1 MPIRLVLADDHH
13 FILDGLESLFRL
25 EEDFQVVARCTNGE
39 ETLQAV
45 RQHRPD
51 ILILDIRMP
60 RKDGL
65 AIAREIQSERLPT
78 RIVLLTAE
86 LDEDQ
91 LLEAVRLGVQ
101 GIVLKEMA
109 PQLLVQCIHKVH
121 NGGQWLERN
130 STKLALEKMLKRTDG
145 AREMANLLTA
155 REIDLIRM
163 IAKGLR
169 NKEIADRLF
178 ISEGTVK
185 VHLHHIYEKLGIDGR
200 LALLRFAQDKGLV

>member
-65 AIAREIQSERLPT
+65 AIAQEIQSERLPT

-130 STKLALEKMLKRTDG
+130 STKLALEKMLKRATG
-145 AREMANLLTA
+145 TREMTNLLTA

-163 IAKGLR
+163 IAKGFR

>member
-1 MPIRLVLADDHH
+1 MPIGLVLADDHH
-13 FILDGLESLFRL
+13 LILDGLENLFRL
-25 EEDFQVVARCTNGE
+25 EGDFQVLARCTSGE
-39 ETLQAV
+39 ETLKTV

-60 RKDGL
+60 GMDGL
-65 AIAREIQSERLPT
+65 AIAREIRSEGLPT

-109 PQLLVQCIHKVH
+109 PQLLVQCIRKVYS
-121 NGGQWLERN
+121 GEQWLEHN
-130 STKLALEKMLKRTDG
+130 STKLALEKMLKRAAG
-145 AREMANLLTA
+145 AREMASRLTA

-169 NKEIADRLF
+169 NKEIADKLF

-200 LALLRFAQDKGLV
+200 LALLRFAQDKNLD

>member
-155 REIDLIRM
+155 REIDLIQM

-169 NKEIADRLF
+169 NKEIAGRLF

>member
-25 EEDFQVVARCTNGE
+25 EEDFQVVSRCTNGE
-39 ETLQAV
+39 ETLKAV

-65 AIAREIQSERLPT
+65 AIAREIQSEGLPT

-91 LLEAVRLGVQ
+91 LLEAVRLGIQ

-121 NGGQWLERN
+121 SGGQWLERN
-130 STKLALEKMLKRTDG
+130 STQLALEKMLKRSAGT
-145 AREMANLLTA
+145 REMANLLTA

>member
-25 EEDFQVVARCTNGE
+25 EDDFQVVARCTNGE
-39 ETLQAV
+39 ETLLAV

-65 AIAREIQSERLPT
+65 AIAREIQSEGLPT
-78 RIVLLTAE
+78 RIILLTAE

-121 NGGQWLERN
+121 SGEQWLERN
-130 STKLALEKMLKRTDG
+130 STKLALEKMLKRAAG

-169 NKEIADRLF
+169 NREIADRLF

-200 LALLRFAQDKGLV
+200 LALLRFAQDKGLL

>member
-65 AIAREIQSERLPT
+65 AIAREMQSEGLPT

-121 NGGQWLERN
+121 IGGQWLERN
-130 STKLALEKMLKRTDG
+130 STQLALEKMLKRSAGT
-145 AREMANLLTA
+145 REMANLLTA

-185 VHLHHIYEKLGIDGR
+185 VHLHHIYVKLGIDGR

>member
-25 EEDFQVVARCTNGE
+25 EENFQVLARCTNGE

-60 RKDGL
+60 KKDGL
-65 AIAREIQSERLPT
+65 AIAREIQSEGLPT

-86 LDEDQ
+86 LNEDQ

-109 PQLLVQCIHKVH
+109 PQLLVQCIHKVY

-130 STKLALEKMLKRTDG
+130 STKLALEKMLKRAAG
-145 AREMANLLTA
+145 AREMASLLTA

-169 NKEIADRLF
+169 NKEIADKLF